1 MTVLAPH
8 SGFVDLF
15 NNLIVTDGI
24 NRVLYFVPQISYQNA
39 ANYSSRPLAA
49 GTIAAL
55 YPTVTTNSVAE
66 GTAVAPANQFP
77 LPANLSDTQVTING
91 TPVPLYFVSTGQD
104 NIILPQSLPTT
115 GSANLEAIRPS
126 TGQILGAAEV
136 ELASA
141 SPGLFTQ
148 GAVGSG
154 PLLAVNVQD
163 STINSAAHPVVRG
176 QYVILYGTG
185 VGPVPNPPADG
196 AAASGQPASDL
207 PEVLIAAST
216 TGGTTGTTT
225 PAFIPANV
233 TYSGLAPGFAG
244 LWQINVQ
251 IPIGAQSGS
260 AVVIRLFEKDIPNL
274 DQTSTLTTTI
284 AVN

>member
-1 MTVLAPH
+1 VQDA
-8 SGFVDLF
+8 
-15 NNLIVTDGI
+15 
-24 NRVLYFVPQISYQNA
+24 
-39 ANYSSRPLAA
+39 
-49 GTIAAL
+49 
-55 YPTVTTNSVAE
+55 
-66 GTAVAPANQFP
+66 
-77 LPANLSDTQVTING
+77 TIN
-91 TPVPLYFVSTGQD
+91 
-104 NIILPQSLPTT
+104 N
-115 GSANLEAIRPS
+115 
-126 TGQILGAAEV
+126 
-136 ELASA
+136 
-141 SPGLFTQ
+141 
-148 GAVGSG
+148 
-154 PLLAVNVQD
+154 
-163 STINSAAHPVVRG
+163 AAHPVVRG

-196 AAASGQPASDL
+196 AAASGQPASDF

-216 TGGTTGTTT
+216 TGTTTGTPT

-251 IPIGAQSGS
+251 IPINAQSGT